1 MTRSNKLAALVALT
15 LGSSTGFAQDEE
27 GFSGRAALGYLATS
41 GNSESDSLNA
51 NGGLWWNYAPW
62 SHSLLA
68 RAIQSNTSGIST
80 AKAYGLAWKSDYAL
94 NETDYV
100 FGLIAWDKDKFSAYD
115 QQIREV
121 VGYGRRFIARERHIL
136 NGEAGFG
143 ARQADLRNGTSQ
155 DDGILHLGGDYRWI
169 ISDTSEFT
177 QTLSIDSSSDNTF
190 LEATSALSA
199 NVRDSL
205 ALVISYTIKNNSDV
219 LPGTEK
225 TDTFTAISLE
235 YAF

>member
-1 MTRSNKLAALVALT
+1 MKILYRLAALTALA
-15 LGSSTGFAQDEE
+15 LAASTAFAQDEE

-51 NGGLWWNYAPW
+51 NFDLWWNYEPW
-62 SHSLLA
+62 SHSLA
-68 RAIQSNTSGIST
+68 GRAIQSNTSGVNT
-80 AKAYGLAWKSDYAL
+80 AKAYGLTWQSNYAI

-100 FGLIAWDKDKFSAYD
+100 FGLVAWDKDKFSAYD
-115 QQIREV
+115 QQIREAA
-121 VGYGRRFIARERHIL
+121 GYGRRFIDRERHIL
-136 NGEAGFG
+136 NGQAGIG

-155 DDGILHLGGDYRWI
+155 DEAIVLVGGDYRWL
-169 ISDTSEFT
+169 ISETSEFS
-177 QTLSIDSSSDNTF
+177 QTLSIESGSDNTY

-199 NVRDSL
+199 NVRDDL